1 MSAPPVPAPNPF
13 DPRVLADPWEE
24 YRRAQRPALGLRFL
38 THHVSTEAL
47 VKFYDSLGPNPKLV
61 RMFAAEK
68 GVTFPQVEKV
78 DIMAGANR
86 QGPYL
91 QKNPAGQLPSL
102 ELDDG
107 RVIAETVAIC
117 EYLEDTKPK
126 PALIGDDAGDR
137 AETRMWTRRIE
148 WKIVQPL
155 ADGFRFAEGLPLF
168 KARIRTLPE
177 AADGLK
183 AIARDGLTWLDGQ
196 MAGRD
201 TIVPKRFTLA
211 DIVLFAF
218 LEFGGSVGQPLDPS
232 LKTLAAWFEQTKAR
246 PSAKA

>member
-1 MSAPPVPAPNPF
+1 M
-13 DPRVLADPWEE
+13 
-24 YRRAQRPALGLRFL
+24 
-38 THHVSTEAL
+38 
-47 VKFYDSLGPNPKLV
+47 KFYDSLGPNPKLV

-68 GVTFPQVEKV
+68 GFALPEVEKV

-86 QGPYL
+86 QGLYL
-91 QKNPAGQLPSL
+91 EKNPAGQLPAL

-117 EYLEDTKPK
+117 EYIEEQKPK
-126 PALIGDDAGDR
+126 PALIGENAADR
-137 AETRMWTRRIE
+137 AETRMWTRRVE

-168 KARIRTLPE
+168 KSRIRTLPE

-183 AIARDGLTWLDGQ
+183 AIARDGLAWLDEQ
-196 MAGRD
+196 MSGRD
-201 TIVPKRFTLA
+201 TIVPKRLTLA
-211 DIVLFAF
+211 DLVLFAF
-218 LEFGGSVGQPLDPS
+218 LEFGASVGQSFDPS
-232 LKTLAAWFEQTKAR
+232 LKNLAGWFEKLKSR

>member
-1 MSAPPVPAPNPF
+1 
-13 DPRVLADPWEE
+13 
-24 YRRAQRPALGLRFL
+24 
-38 THHVSTEAL
+38 

-68 GVTFPQVEKV
+68 GFRFPQLVLV

-86 QGPYL
+86 QEPYL
-91 QKNPAGQLPSL
+91 SKNPSGQMPAL

-117 EYLEDTKPK
+117 EYIEEQKPK
-126 PALIGDDAGDR
+126 PALIGENAADR
-137 AETRMWTRRIE
+137 AETRMWTRRVE

-168 KARIRTLPE
+168 KSRIRTIPE
-177 AADGLK
+177 AAEGLK
-183 AIARDGLTWLDGQ
+183 ATARDGLAWLDGQ

-211 DIVLFAF
+211 DIVLYAF
-218 LEFGGSVGQPLDPS
+218 LEFGAGVGQPIDPALKS
-232 LKTLAAWFEQTKAR
+232 LSAWFEKLKAR

>member
-1 MSAPPVPAPNPF
+1 M
-13 DPRVLADPWEE
+13 
-24 YRRAQRPALGLRFL
+24 
-38 THHVSTEAL
+38 
-47 VKFYDSLGPNPKLV
+47 KFYDSLGPNPKLV

-68 GVTFPQVEKV
+68 GFALPQIEKV

-91 QKNPAGQLPSL
+91 SKNPSGQMPAL

-117 EYLEDTKPK
+117 EYIEESKPK
-126 PALIGDDAGDR
+126 PALIGENAADR
-137 AETRMWTRRIE
+137 AETRMWARRVE
-148 WKIVQPL
+148 WKVTQPL

-168 KARIRTLPE
+168 KARIRTIPE

-183 AIARDGLTWLDGQ
+183 AIARDGLGWFDEQ
-196 MAGRD
+196 IKGRD

-218 LEFGGSVGQPLDPS
+218 LEFGASVGQPIDPA
-232 LKTLAAWFEQTKAR
+232 LKNLSTWFEKTKAR

>member
-1 MSAPPVPAPNPF
+1 
-13 DPRVLADPWEE
+13 
-24 YRRAQRPALGLRFL
+24 
-38 THHVSTEAL
+38 

-68 GVTFPQVEKV
+68 GLTFSQVEKV

-86 QGPYL
+86 QAPYL
-91 QKNPAGQLPSL
+91 AKNPSGQMPAL

-117 EYLEDTKPK
+117 EYLEETKPK
-126 PALIGDDAGDR
+126 PALIGENAADR
-137 AETRMWTRRIE
+137 AETRMWTRRVE

-168 KARIRTLPE
+168 KSRIRTIPE

-183 AIARDGLTWLDGQ
+183 ATARDGIAWLDAQ

-218 LEFGGSVGQPLDPS
+218 LEFGASVGQPIDPA
-232 LKTLAAWFEQTKAR
+232 LKNVGAWFEKTKAR

>member
-1 MSAPPVPAPNPF
+1 
-13 DPRVLADPWEE
+13 
-24 YRRAQRPALGLRFL
+24 
-38 THHVSTEAL
+38 
-47 VKFYDSLGPNPKLV
+47 VKFYDSIGPNPKLV

-68 GVTFPQVEKV
+68 GFAFPQVEKV

-86 QGPYL
+86 QEPYL
-91 QKNPAGQLPSL
+91 SKNPSGQMPAL

-117 EYLEDTKPK
+117 EYLEEQKPK
-126 PALIGDDAGDR
+126 PALIGENAADR
-137 AETRMWTRRIE
+137 AETRMWTRRVE
-148 WKIVQPL
+148 WKVVQPL

-183 AIARDGLTWLDGQ
+183 AIARDGMAWFDAQ
-196 MAGRD
+196 IAGRD
-201 TIVPKRFTLA
+201 TIVPGRFTLA
-211 DIVLFAF
+211 DVVLFAF
-218 LEFGGSVGQPLDPS
+218 LEFGGSVGQPLDPA
-232 LKTLAAWFEQTKAR
+232 LKNLTAWFEKLKAR